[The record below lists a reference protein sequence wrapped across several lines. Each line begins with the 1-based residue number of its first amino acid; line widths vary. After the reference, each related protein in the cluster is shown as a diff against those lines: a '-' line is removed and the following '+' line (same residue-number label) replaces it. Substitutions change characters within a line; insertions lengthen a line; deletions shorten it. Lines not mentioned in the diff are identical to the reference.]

1 MAGYHPLASEAEAI
15 EQASRLTELD
25 TLTQTIA
32 ARQLIIRDDR
42 TPFLWRQFEGKPCWE
57 VNFDGVSLRLRS
69 AISGFRDKYARRFS
83 VLLDGTTGQLIRIVS
98 PFEGQDPDFRPQP
111 SGAAA
116 EAQLRGQD
124 EIYEGLPPH
133 PPRLTFLAALDVEL
147 TQGIGSPFLAKEIYA
162 SYVTHSRAGASP
174 RCLGHYAE
182 WIAAHAGGRTFRRHG
197 ARLAAQPHAKRG
209 GRCDRPQSVR
219 YQQSSAVTVTCSWR

>member
-15 EQASRLTELD
+15 EQASHLTELD

-69 AISGFRDKYARRFS
+69 AISGFRDKYVRRFS

-174 RCLGHYAE
+174 RAVWVITLNGLPPMPVDGPFGDTVPAWQRNHMRNVVDDAT
-182 WIAAHAGGRTFRRHG
+182 GRNLFATNSP
-197 ARLAAQPHAKRG
+197 QP
-209 GRCDRPQSVR
+209 
-219 YQQSSAVTVTCSWR
+219 